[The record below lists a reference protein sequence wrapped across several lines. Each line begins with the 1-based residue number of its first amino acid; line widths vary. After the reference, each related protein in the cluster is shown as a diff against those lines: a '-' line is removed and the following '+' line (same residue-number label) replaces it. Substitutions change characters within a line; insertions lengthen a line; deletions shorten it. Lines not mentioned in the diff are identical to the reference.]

1 MEQNDNNQPPTPS
14 ELMGWANTYG
24 ITHPIVTD
32 PDFDEAVQYLWA
44 NPSFDGSI
52 GLPNM
57 QLLSS
62 GMVVEISNGWPSES
76 TIVSYLP

>member
-1 MEQNDNNQPPTPS
+1 MAENDNDQPPTAS
-14 ELMGWANTYG
+14 ELMDWANTYG
-24 ITHPIVTD
+24 ITYPIVTD
-32 PDFDEAVQYLWA
+32 PEFGETLQYLSA
-44 NPSFDGSI
+44 DSFFDGNI

-62 GMVVEISNGWPSES
+62 GMVVEISNGWLSEN

>member
-1 MEQNDNNQPPTPS
+1 MAQNDNNLPPTPS
-14 ELMGWANTYG
+14 ELMGWADTYG

-32 PDFDEAVQYLWA
+32 AEFSEAIQYLWA

-62 GMVVEISNGWPSES
+62 GMVVEISNSWPSES

>member
-1 MEQNDNNQPPTPS
+1 MAQNNNNQPPTPS
-14 ELMGWANTYG
+14 DLMSWANTYG

-32 PDFDEAVQYLWA
+32 PDFGEAVQYLWA

-62 GMVVEISNGWPSES
+62 GMVVEISNGWPSDS